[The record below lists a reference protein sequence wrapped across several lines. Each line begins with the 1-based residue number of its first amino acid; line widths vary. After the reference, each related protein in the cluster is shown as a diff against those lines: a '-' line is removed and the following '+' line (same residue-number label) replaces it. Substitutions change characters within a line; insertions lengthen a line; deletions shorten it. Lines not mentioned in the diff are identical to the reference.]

1 MQPLK
6 ASRTDRQRRGGL
18 RRLLPANDDRVET
31 AFLPAALEVV
41 ETPPSPAGRAL
52 IYILCALFV
61 IALAWSYFGKVDLI
75 ATAQG
80 KIIPGGKVKVIQP
93 LEIGVVSRIAVHEGQ
108 TIKTGDVLIEIDP
121 TESRAEA
128 QRLAQE
134 LNDHEVEVARLT
146 ATSRA
151 IGPGDAAEKEFLAHV
166 PKDTDKETITRE
178 LELLRSA
185 LVQQA
190 AVVGG
195 IDSDLAQKKAERKQ
209 AQAEITKLEQEIPL
223 VQKRAQIRDDLVAK
237 GYSSVIEASREKQA
251 LIESEQTLA
260 EDRHKLEQNAAAL
273 NQLVNQRGE
282 AEAKFS
288 ATTLSSLEDAQSKAD
303 DARQQLIKA
312 QDLAAH
318 RTLTSPV
325 DGTVQQ
331 LAIHTVGGVVTPAQE
346 LMVVVPKDAAL
357 EVEAMIQNRDIG
369 FVREAQEAEI
379 KLETFPFTRYGFRH
393 GTVLQ
398 VSRDSVAPVQ
408 QQKTGNNS
416 TDRQGAEQ
424 TPPSQDSLYTARIS
438 LDQDSMNIDGKVV
451 PLSPGMTVT
460 AEIKT
465 GRQRVIDYLLD
476 PLRRYRH
483 DSFQER

>member
-6 ASRTDRQRRGGL
+6 VTKEMQKRPAGL
-18 RRLLPANDDRVET
+18 RRFLPANDDRVET

-52 IYILCALFV
+52 IYILCSLFV

-93 LEIGVVSRIAVHEGQ
+93 LEIGVVSKIDVHEGQ
-108 TIKTGDVLIEIDP
+108 RVKAGDVLIEIDP

-134 LNDHEVEVARLT
+134 LNDHEVEAARLE
-146 ATSRA
+146 ATVRA
-151 IGPGDAAEKEFLAHV
+151 VGPGDAAEKDFLAHL
-166 PKDTDKETITRE
+166 PQNTDQDTSARQ
-178 LELLRSA
+178 LALLRSA
-185 LVQQA
+185 LTQQA
-190 AVVGG
+190 AVIGG

-209 AQAEITKLEQEIPL
+209 TQAEIAKLEQTIPL
-223 VQKRAQIRDDLVAK
+223 VQKRSQIRDDLVAK

-260 EDRHKLEQNAAAL
+260 EDRHKLEQNAGAL

-288 ATTLSSLEDAQSKAD
+288 ATTLSSLEDEKGKAD

-369 FVREAQEAEI
+369 FVREGQKAEI

-398 VSRDSVAPVQ
+398 VSRDSVAQTQ
-408 QQKTGNNS
+408 QQKPGANTG
-416 TDRQGAEQ
+416 DRQGAA
-424 TPPSQDSLYTARIS
+424 SARLSLYGPH
-438 LDQDSMNIDGKVV
+438 Q
-451 PLSPGMTVT
+451 P
-460 AEIKT
+460 
-465 GRQRVIDYLLD
+465 
-476 PLRRYRH
+476 
-483 DSFQER
+483 